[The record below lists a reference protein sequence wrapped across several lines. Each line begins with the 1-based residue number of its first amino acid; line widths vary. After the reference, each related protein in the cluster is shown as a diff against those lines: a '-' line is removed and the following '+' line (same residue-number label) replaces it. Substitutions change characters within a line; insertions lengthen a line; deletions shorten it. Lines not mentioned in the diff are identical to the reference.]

1 MNLQA
6 ESRRADAQ
14 DRVAQKAE
22 APKAAGAMMDA
33 AGSTAPAARM
43 RAKTAGAYRPEAAA
57 PHIIAPAWTL
67 ALQPDGST
75 RVTIRAVRGQQVALL
90 RRGAAGVEVLPLR
103 AMNTGAEALVQW
115 QGDVRLAAGDILDL
129 YLYLLNTPLA
139 DPALLPETGPVDG
152 YRVRIHP
159 SSTK

>member
-75 RVTIRAVRGQQVALL
+75 RVTIGAVRGQQVALL

-103 AMNTGAEALVQW
+103 AMEAGEEALVRW

-129 YLYLLNTPLA
+129 YLLNTPVA
-139 DPALLPETGPVDG
+139 DPAGLPETGPVDG

-159 SSTK
+159 ASTK

>member
-22 APKAAGAMMDA
+22 APKAAGAVMDA
-33 AGSTAPAARM
+33 AGATAPTARM
-43 RAKTAGAYRPEAAA
+43 KAKTAGAYRPEAAP

-75 RVTIRAVRGQQVALL
+75 RVTIGAVRGQQVALL

-103 AMNTGAEALVQW
+103 AMEAGEEALVRW

-129 YLYLLNTPLA
+129 YLLNTPVA
-139 DPALLPETGPVDG
+139 DPAGLPETGPVDG

-159 SSTK
+159 ASTK